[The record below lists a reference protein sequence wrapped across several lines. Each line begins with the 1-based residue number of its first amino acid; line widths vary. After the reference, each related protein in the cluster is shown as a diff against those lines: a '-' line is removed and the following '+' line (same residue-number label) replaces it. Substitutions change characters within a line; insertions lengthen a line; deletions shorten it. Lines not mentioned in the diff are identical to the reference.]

1 MEISKRNSETQRM
14 ETKQEIGSD
23 KKRNTDTSKIN
34 SLREKVEITVW
45 LIENL
50 NELFLIYISK

>member
-1 MEISKRNSETQRM
+1 M